1 MNHEE
6 RGPPSRLHAPGAWW
20 MACLLMA
27 SGALAAAPA
36 ADKDLNRQGFAAY
49 EKGEIA
55 RAHGLFTKAVTKDP
69 NNAYAWL
76 NLARTTT
83 QLARG
88 AEPSDPCD
96 LEHNW
101 VFLALAHLDRAML
114 LDATVIGPKIADDT
128 KGLAQL
134 KRREEFV
141 AWQLS
146 LQPLPKDDD
155 GMRALLRKHNFFW
168 AVSGVLQG
176 LTFNANGSATYGVPG
191 SEAPIGTWTVVK
203 GFVEIKDGT
212 RLVRR
217 YRVTVTPWAFGEGK
231 HSFRRLVLEQD
242 GTQDGPDTLEYG
254 PMMDCA

>member
-1 MNHEE
+1 
-6 RGPPSRLHAPGAWW
+6 
-20 MACLLMA
+20 MACLVGMS
-27 SGALAAAPA
+27 SGVLRATPA
-36 ADKDLNRQGFAAY
+36 ADKDLNRQGFVAY
-49 EKGEIA
+49 EKGDIA

-83 QLARG
+83 LRAGG
-88 AEPSDPCD
+88 AEPSDPCN
-96 LEHNW
+96 LEHSW

-114 LDATVIGPKIADDT
+114 LDAAAIGPKISDDT
-128 KGLAQL
+128 KGLAWL
-134 KRREEFV
+134 KKREEFL
-141 AWQLS
+141 AWQVS
-146 LQPLPKDDD
+146 IQPLPKDDE

-176 LTFNANGSATYGVPG
+176 LTLNANGTATYGVPG
-191 SEAPIGTWTVVK
+191 SETALGTWTVGK
-203 GFVEIKDGT
+203 GVVEIKDGT
-212 RLVRR
+212 KVLRR

-254 PMMDCA
+254 PMMDCG